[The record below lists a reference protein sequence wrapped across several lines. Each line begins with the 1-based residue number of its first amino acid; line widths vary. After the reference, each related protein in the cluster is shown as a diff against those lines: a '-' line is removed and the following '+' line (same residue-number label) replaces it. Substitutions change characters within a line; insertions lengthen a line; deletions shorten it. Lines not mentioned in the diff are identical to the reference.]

1 MNIYVTYQA
10 YFGEGAFQINYF
22 GLISKTLTFT
32 SLIRLILVKAPSK
45 INSFGLISQE

>member
-22 GLISKTLTFT
+22 GLIS
-32 SLIRLILVKAPSK
+32 
-45 INSFGLISQE
+45 QE